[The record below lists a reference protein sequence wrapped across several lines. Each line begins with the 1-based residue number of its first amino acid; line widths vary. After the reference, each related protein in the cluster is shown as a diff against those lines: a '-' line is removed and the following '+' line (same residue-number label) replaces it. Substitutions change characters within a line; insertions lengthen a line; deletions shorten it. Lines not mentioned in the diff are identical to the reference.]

1 MKKLS
6 LLLVLAMLL
15 SCACF
20 TASAESEYSQAPW
33 FDAAVEAGEL
43 PPVEERLPENPCQIK
58 EVLDEYLD
66 QEVGNYG
73 GTLRFATN
81 SVNWDADIFVAMDE
95 AFLTMESASS
105 DVITPNV
112 VEAYEVNED
121 NTVYTF
127 TLRKGLKWSDGTPVT
142 MEDVEFTVYHHI
154 FNTELTPIVSSY
166 MRDGGTAAGDPFT
179 FTKIDDWT
187 FSLAFKES
195 YGGLPVHL
203 SIAGWK
209 GYTDFIKPAYFLKQF
224 HPDFAEEVHGSIEAY
239 YEFMQPF
246 ASHMGYDDVT
256 EEGVWCYVYNQMDCT
271 NWECTDPNDAMPSYY
286 FGDLIDCDSFPQLYP
301 WIMTDVSGNNFMTFE
316 RNPYYFKVDAE
327 GQQMP
332 YFDKLTS
339 QYVEDYELV
348 QFTAASGDLDFM
360 RESATIDNISMYREY
375 AATSGVTAYTTD
387 THTTSGMFGIN
398 YTYGLNTDG
407 TIKDD
412 DVSRAWQEMVSDK
425 RFVTALEYA
434 IDAQEVCD
442 AVYNGFAEP
451 NERYN
456 CVGDIEGAKDLLD
469 EMGAVDIDGDGFR
482 ETPSG
487 LPFEFNIFVS
497 NTASNTD
504 TIACCEL
511 YFEYFTNI
519 GLKCQTQPTDSTLL
533 DAQNNANGS
542 EINAGWLHGDKLW
555 HYGDFVNDCCRLWTN
570 WVSNGGLTG
579 TMKSETDE
587 QLEPTEVY
595 KEYRLAIQGLFTVD
609 PETAVNVN
617 LPEVMEIAA
626 TEKLFIQPVKNVQQ
640 CVVIN
645 NDICNVPTGGIGIS
659 WDFAIPQMY
668 YANPEDHIH

>member
-6 LLLVLAMLL
+6 LLLVLALIL
-15 SCACF
+15 SCAAF
-20 TASAESEYSQAPW
+20 TASAEGEYTQAPW

-43 PPVEERLPENPCQIK
+43 PPVEERLPENPCYIK

-66 QEVGNYG
+66 QEVGIYG

-81 SVNWDADIFVAMDE
+81 SVNWDADIFVSCNE
-95 AFLTMESASS
+95 ALLTMESANS

-112 VEAYEVNED
+112 VESYIVNED

-127 TLRKGLKWSDGTPVT
+127 TLRKGLKWNDGTPVT
-142 MEDVEFTVYHHI
+142 MEDVEFTVNHHI
-154 FNTELTPIVSSY
+154 FNEELTPIVSAY
-166 MRDGGTAAGDPFT
+166 MCDGGTSEGDPFT

-187 FSLAFKES
+187 FEIAFKES
-195 YGGLPVHL
+195 YGGFPVHI

-224 HPDFAEEVHGSIEAY
+224 HPDFAEEVHGSLDAY

-246 ASHMGYDDVT
+246 ATHMGYDDIT
-256 EEGVWCYVYNQMDCT
+256 EEGVWCYIYNQFDCT
-271 NWECTDPNDAMPSYY
+271 NWELTDPNDAMPSYY
-286 FGDLIDCDSFPQLYP
+286 FGDLIDWDSFPQLYP
-301 WIMTDVSGNNFMTFE
+301 WTMTSVSGNNFMTFE
-316 RNPYYFKVDAE
+316 RNPYYFKIDAD
-327 GQQMP
+327 GQQLP

-339 QYVEDYELV
+339 QYVEDFELV

-375 AATSGVTAYTTD
+375 AGTSGVTAYTTS

-398 YTYGLNTDG
+398 FTYGLKTDG
-407 TIKDD
+407 TVKDD
-412 DVSRAWQEMVSDK
+412 NASKTWQEMVNDK
-425 RFVTALEYA
+425 RFLEALEVS

-456 CVGDIEGAKDLLD
+456 CVGDLDAAKDLLD
-469 EMGAVDIDGDGFR
+469 EMGAIDIDGDGFR

-487 LPFEFNIFVS
+487 LPFEFNIFIS

-504 TIACCEL
+504 TIAACEL

-519 GLKCQTQPTDSTLL
+519 GLKCQAQPVDSTLL
-533 DAQNNANGS
+533 SAQNSANES
-542 EINAGWLHGDKLW
+542 EINAGWLHGDQLW
-555 HYGDFVNDCCRLWTN
+555 HYGDFVNDVNRLWTN
-570 WVSNGGLTG
+570 WVANGGLSG

-587 QLEPTEVY
+587 QLEPTEAY
-595 KEYRLAIQGLFTVD
+595 KQYRLAIQGLFTVD

-617 LPEVMEIAA
+617 VPAVMEMAA
-626 TEKLFIQPVKNVQQ
+626 TEKFFIQPVKNVQQ

-645 NDICNVPTGGIGIS
+645 NDIQNVPTGGCGIS
-659 WDFAIPQMY
+659 WNFAVPQMF
-668 YANPEDHIH
+668 YANPDEHLH